1 MTRHGK
7 FNLIGMLSLPVT
19 TMVAARVAD
28 EKGVWEPY
36 AATYGWLF
44 FMNAIPM
51 LLSGLV
57 SWWLLRKA
65 IGGVSRTIA
74 VTPTLIP
81 AAIGIIWYLWRAIFP
96 AEVAPRRRIYCGAA
110 VSFDMG
116 CSNFAACLAGRT
128 NRPQNVK

>member
-1 MTRHGK
+1 MMTRHGK

-19 TMVAARVAD
+19 TMVAARLAD

-96 AEVAPRRRIYCGAA
+96 AEVAPGAEYIAAPQYLLIWVA
-110 VSFDMG
+110 VISLL
-116 CSNFAACLAGRT
+116 AWLAGRIV
-128 NRPQNVK
+128 RKM

>member
-1 MTRHGK
+1 MMTRHGK

-96 AEVAPRRRIYCGAA
+96 AEVAPGAEYIAAPQYLLIWVA
-110 VSFDMG
+110 VISLL
-116 CSNFAACLAGRT
+116 AWLAGRIV
-128 NRPQNVK
+128 RKM

>member
-96 AEVAPRRRIYCGAA
+96 AEVAPGAEYIAAPQYLLIWVA
-110 VSFDMG
+110 VISLL
-116 CSNFAACLAGRT
+116 AWLAGRIV
-128 NRPQNVK
+128 RKM

>member
-51 LLSGLV
+51 LLSRLV

-96 AEVAPRRRIYCGAA
+96 AEVAPGAEYIAAPQYLLIWVA
-110 VSFDMG
+110 VISLL
-116 CSNFAACLAGRT
+116 AWLAGRIV
-128 NRPQNVK
+128 RKM